1 MPPADPEPGSGA
13 GLRPWASRFSWFP
26 LKYSRAKQQPDDRGL
41 SEANGDIN
49 INQVDYF
56 STQNPWGV
64 QQDSAQLI
72 SEQRLNWSS
81 EANRILKQPLLS
93 VQLKSKHIFPP
104 ILPTNNIIRQTEEEH
119 EEQVED
125 RCNQHFTT

>member
-26 LKYSRAKQQPDDRGL
+26 LKYSRAKQQPDDRDL
-41 SEANGDIN
+41 SKANGDIN

-56 STQNPWGV
+56 GTQNPWRGPTGFGTV
-64 QQDSAQLI
+64 DFGAEIKLVFGSQQ
-72 SEQRLNWSS
+72 NT
-81 EANRILKQPLLS
+81 KMLS

-104 ILPTNNIIRQTEEEH
+104 ILPTNNIIQQTEEEH